1 MSTNLADEPTSPH
14 FPRSMLAI
22 LLYVFYTQIVELTD
36 GPRLIDST
44 SRCGVLWPCRRSV
57 CSEVYNHAISRTS
70 QRDIVL
76 ELLTTRTGSRKS
88 CNLDL
93 LYHSQ
98 LPIIMATTTETTPA
112 TVSTRAAVDLTKF
125 PDGFK
130 TSGQH
135 PPVYSQVRPYSDFP
149 KRIQGPTVWQ
159 AENYSQSPEKWT
171 HRFTEEEI
179 QEISDASDKF
189 IQDKTP
195 LEGISKV
202 SLYFESPHLNHTS
215 FSFL

>member
-1 MSTNLADEPTSPH
+1 
-14 FPRSMLAI
+14 
-22 LLYVFYTQIVELTD
+22 
-36 GPRLIDST
+36 
-44 SRCGVLWPCRRSV
+44 
-57 CSEVYNHAISRTS
+57 
-70 QRDIVL
+70 
-76 ELLTTRTGSRKS
+76 
-88 CNLDL
+88 
-93 LYHSQ
+93 
-98 LPIIMATTTETTPA
+98 MATITETIPA
-112 TVSTRAAVDLTKF
+112 TVSTRAVDLTKF

-149 KRIQGPTVWQ
+149 KQIQGPTVWQ
-159 AENYSQSPEKWT
+159 AENYSQAPEKWT

-202 SLYFESPHLNHTS
+202 SLYLESPESNHTNCS
-215 FSFL
+215 